1 MAVYPLKHPKT
12 VNGQRYEVLT
22 LQRADGG
29 ALRYL
34 DRSGALEL
42 ILSMKETVA
51 SGAAIKL
58 PLGLIDK
65 LAPFFAMVAGVEE
78 AVIDRLDH
86 EDFMGLFDK
95 VDEVLPDSPLSG
107 PTTTT

>member
-22 LQRADGG
+22 LQRPDGG
-29 ALRYL
+29 AIRYL
-34 DRSGALEL
+34 DKSGALDM
-42 ILSMKETVA
+42 ILSMKEAVA

-58 PLGLIDK
+58 PQGLLDK
-65 LAPFFAMVAGVEE
+65 LAPFFAMVGGVDE
-78 AVIDRLDH
+78 AVIDRLDY

-95 VDEVLPDSPLSG
+95 LDEVLPDGPLSG